1 MVYQDKQ
8 DQRRTRDVAQKMNE
22 KGMTAQ
28 QIADVLDVS
37 TRTVKRWRKQNFADQ
52 LPRGRPVTFSE
63 DELAPLIRDFLREDM
78 NATIEQV
85 RVHLEFEH
93 DIFCSDMTI
102 SRILNKDKVTHK
114 KSTYSYSECKDEK
127 VDDFKEVLEAHEG
140 TIYALDEAAF
150 MMNHVPRRG
159 WAPRGRRV
167 LQSRPGIRGQRYS
180 LLLCVRNDSENPVVA
195 WHLIEGGVKAV
206 QFHGILQDLELD
218 DDDVMLI
225 LDNARIH
232 KATNVLSNQ
241 GYSTIEELAEE
252 RGIIL
257 NYLPPYMPVL
267 NPVEYCFNTIRQR
280 VEALKPSD
288 EEELRAAIEEGI
300 ESLTHMEETFT
311 QAFTNICNPPPG
323 W

>member
-1 MVYQDKQ
+1 MVYQDKH
-8 DQRRTRDVAQKMNE
+8 DQRRTCDVAQKMHE

-28 QIADVLDVS
+28 EIANILDVHKS
-37 TRTVKRWRKQNFADQ
+37 TVKRWRRSGFVDE
-52 LPRGRPVTFSE
+52 LPRGRPVVHDE
-63 DELAPLIRDFLREDM
+63 NELAPLIRDFLRDDM

-102 SRILNKDKVTHK
+102 SHILNKDKVTHK

-195 WHLIEGGVKAV
+195 WHLIKGGVKAV
-206 QFHGILQDLELD
+206 QFHQILEELELD

-232 KATNVLSNQ
+232 KATNVLRNQ
-241 GYSTIEELAEE
+241 GYSTIAELTEE
-252 RGIIL
+252 RGIIM
-257 NYLPPYMPVL
+257 NCLPPYMPVL
-267 NPVEYCFNTIRQR
+267 NPAEYCFNTIR
-280 VEALKPSD
+280 
-288 EEELRAAIEEGI
+288 
-300 ESLTHMEETFT
+300 H
-311 QAFTNICNPPPG
+311 
-323 W
+323 